1 MNGMDLSVHLPNEH
15 EHPARHERHTMSNE
29 VLVIIGAGGIGQG
42 IARRQGSGKTI
53 LLADYNDRVLA
64 SATAALEA
72 AGHTVTTHP
81 VDVASR
87 ESVHTLAAAAA
98 ELGDVVQVVHT
109 AGLSPVQASPDA
121 IVAVDL
127 VGVALV
133 LEEFGN
139 VIAPGGAGI
148 VISSMAG
155 HMGMAPLTPEQE
167 HRLAHTPADEL
178 RALEVLAPERLRDSG
193 YAYALSKRANHLRVQ
208 GAAVSWGERG
218 ARVNSIS
225 PGIIFTPL
233 AQDEMSG
240 PGAAGYRAMID
251 ASAAGRVGTADEV
264 ATAASYLLGD
274 DAQFV
279 TGSDLLID
287 GGVIAALRAGRVE
300 LAG

>member
-29 VLVIIGAGGIGQG
+29 VLVIIGAGGIGQA

-178 RALEVLAPERLRDSG
+178 QALEVLAPERVRDSG

-218 ARVNSIS
+218 ARVNSIR